1 MNSDRDN
8 LKQEAER
15 MGLIHLTEAQLDQFA
30 KAKASAQNLAGAISQ
45 DLHMYD
51 EPAHTFHAGE
61 EASS

>member
-1 MNSDRDN
+1 MNSDRDK

-15 MGLIHLTEAQLDQFA
+15 MGLIHLTEEQLAQFA
-30 KAKASAQNLAGAISQ
+30 KAKAAAQNLVAAVSQ